1 MSQPSLTLSLASDPV
16 LDAERRR
23 GLRQMRLVA
32 LSLLVFAAVVFL
44 ATLRVKDEGFWGFVN
59 AGAEASMVGAMADW
73 FAVTALFR
81 HPLGLPIPHTALIP
95 RRKDMLAQSLQDFM
109 GENFLREDIIR
120 DRVLSAQ
127 ISDRLANWL
136 LEPANA
142 RRVVDEASHV
152 TTLGLERM
160 RDEAVAEIVEEAVI
174 PRLREEPI
182 SPIAGSLLGE
192 VVRDKAHY
200 GLVDL
205 ALGEFHRWLTENPET
220 FARVL
225 AERAPW
231 WAPHQV
237 NDLVITRMHKEA
249 LKWVSEIRDNPTH
262 QARIALDDLLADL
275 ADDLLHDEATIERAE
290 RLKVRILDHPQLMET
305 VLSLWRAFRSALIA
319 ALADPE
325 GPLRT
330 RIQSELEK
338 FAQRVVGRA
347 GPARPAGRLCG
358 GPRGVRREPVRHRAD
373 RRDQP
378 HHQPVGRQGD
388 RVARRAVR
396 RPRPAV
402 HPDQRHHR
410 RRPRRTRHPRR
421 GRLHR
426 LTRRVTRVEVYP
438 RR

>member
-81 HPLGLPIPHTALIP
+81 HPLGIPIPHTALIP

-338 FAQRVVGRA
+338 FAQRVVGERDL
-347 GPARPAGRLCG
+347 RDRLDG
-358 GPRGVRREPVRHRAD
+358 YVAD
-373 RRDQP
+373 LAAFAVNRYGTELTAVISHTINRWDGKETASRVELF
-378 HHQPVGRQGD
+378 VGRDLQFIRINGTI
-388 RVARRAVR
+388 VGGLVGLVIHAV
-396 RPRPAV
+396 V
-402 HPDQRHHR
+402 VLI
-410 RRPRRTRHPRR
+410 
-421 GRLHR
+421 G
-426 LTRRVTRVEVYP
+426 
-438 RR
+438 

>member
-1 MSQPSLTLSLASDPV
+1 VSQPSLTLSLASDPV

-81 HPLGLPIPHTALIP
+81 HPLGIPIPHTALIP

-338 FAQRVVGRA
+338 FAHRVVGERDL
-347 GPARPAGRLCG
+347 RDRLDG
-358 GPRGVRREPVRHRAD
+358 YVAD
-373 RRDQP
+373 LAAFAVNRYGTELTAVISHTINRWDGKETASRVELF
-378 HHQPVGRQGD
+378 VGRDLQFIRINGTI
-388 RVARRAVR
+388 VGGLVGL
-396 RPRPAV
+396 V
-402 HPDQRHHR
+402 IHSVVVFI
-410 RRPRRTRHPRR
+410 
-421 GRLHR
+421 G
-426 LTRRVTRVEVYP
+426 
-438 RR
+438 

>member
-1 MSQPSLTLSLASDPV
+1 VSQPTLTLSLATDPV

-32 LSLLVFAAVVFL
+32 LSLLVFAGIVFL
-44 ATLRVKDEGFWGFVN
+44 ATLRVADQGFWGFVH

-81 HPLGLPIPHTALIP
+81 HPLGIPIPHTALIP
-95 RRKDMLAQSLQDFM
+95 RRKDMLARSLQDFM

-127 ISDRLANWL
+127 ISDRLARWL

-142 RRVVDEASHV
+142 RRVVDEASHI

-205 ALGEFHRWLTENPET
+205 ALGEFHRWLTDNPET
-220 FARVL
+220 FSRVL
-225 AERAPW
+225 EERAPW

-237 NDLVITRMHKEA
+237 NDLVITRVHKEA
-249 LKWVSEIRDNPTH
+249 LKWVAEIRDNPQH

-275 ADDLLHDEATIERAE
+275 ADDLLHDEATMERAE

-305 VLSLWRAFRSALIA
+305 VLSLWRAFRAALIA
-319 ALADPE
+319 ALKDPE
-325 GPLRT
+325 GALRT
-330 RIQSELEK
+330 RVQSELEK
-338 FAQRVVGRA
+338 FAERVVSEKDLRN
-347 GPARPAGRLCG
+347 RLDG
-358 GPRGVRREPVRHRAD
+358 YVAD
-373 RRDQP
+373 LAAFAVNRYGTELTAVISHTINRWDGKETASRVELF
-378 HHQPVGRQGD
+378 VGRDLQFIRINGTIVGGLVGLVIHA
-388 RVARRAVR
+388 VAVLAS
-396 RPRPAV
+396 
-402 HPDQRHHR
+402 
-410 RRPRRTRHPRR
+410 
-421 GRLHR
+421 
-426 LTRRVTRVEVYP
+426 
-438 RR
+438 

>member
-262 QARIALDDLLADL
+262 QARVALDDLLADL

-338 FAQRVVGRA
+338 FAQRVVGEKDLRD
-347 GPARPAGRLCG
+347 RLDG
-358 GPRGVRREPVRHRAD
+358 YVAD
-373 RRDQP
+373 LAAFAVNRYGTELTAVISHTINRWDGKETASRVELF
-378 HHQPVGRQGD
+378 VGRDLQFIRINGTI
-388 RVARRAVR
+388 VGGLVGLVIHAV
-396 RPRPAV
+396 V
-402 HPDQRHHR
+402 VFI
-410 RRPRRTRHPRR
+410 
-421 GRLHR
+421 G
-426 LTRRVTRVEVYP
+426 
-438 RR
+438 

>member
-1 MSQPSLTLSLASDPV
+1 LATDPV

-32 LSLLVFAAVVFL
+32 VSLLVFAAVVFL
-44 ATLRVKDEGFWGFVN
+44 ATLRVADQGFWGFVH

-81 HPLGLPIPHTALIP
+81 HPLGIPIPHTALIP
-95 RRKDMLAQSLQDFM
+95 RRKDMLARSLQDFM

-127 ISDRLANWL
+127 ISDRLARWL
-136 LEPANA
+136 LEPTNA
-142 RRVVDEASHV
+142 RRVVDEASHI

-174 PRLREEPI
+174 PRLRVEPV

-205 ALGEFHRWLTENPET
+205 ALGEFHRWLTDNPET
-220 FARVL
+220 FSRVL
-225 AERAPW
+225 EERAPW

-237 NDLVITRMHKEA
+237 NDLVITRVHKEA
-249 LKWVSEIRDNPTH
+249 LKWVAEIRDNPQH

-275 ADDLLHDEATIERAE
+275 ADDLLHDEATMERAE

-305 VLSLWRAFRSALIA
+305 VLSLWRAFRAALIA
-319 ALADPE
+319 ALKDPE
-325 GPLRT
+325 GALRT
-330 RIQSELEK
+330 RVQSELEK
-338 FAQRVVGRA
+338 FAQRVVSEQDLRD
-347 GPARPAGRLCG
+347 RLDG
-358 GPRGVRREPVRHRAD
+358 YVAD
-373 RRDQP
+373 LAAFAVNRYGTELTAVISHTINRWDGKETASRIELF
-378 HHQPVGRQGD
+378 VGRDLQFIRINGTIVGGLVGLIIHA
-388 RVARRAVR
+388 VAVLA
-396 RPRPAV
+396 
-402 HPDQRHHR
+402 
-410 RRPRRTRHPRR
+410 
-421 GRLHR
+421 G
-426 LTRRVTRVEVYP
+426 
-438 RR
+438 

>member
-81 HPLGLPIPHTALIP
+81 HPLGIPIPHTALIP

-275 ADDLLHDEATIERAE
+275 ADDLLHDAATIERAE

-338 FAQRVVGRA
+338 FAQRVVGEKDLRD
-347 GPARPAGRLCG
+347 RLDG
-358 GPRGVRREPVRHRAD
+358 YVAD
-373 RRDQP
+373 LAAFAVNRYGTELTAVISHTINRWDGKETASRVELF
-378 HHQPVGRQGD
+378 VGRDLQFIRINGTI
-388 RVARRAVR
+388 VGGLVGLVIHAV
-396 RPRPAV
+396 V
-402 HPDQRHHR
+402 VFI
-410 RRPRRTRHPRR
+410 
-421 GRLHR
+421 G
-426 LTRRVTRVEVYP
+426 
-438 RR
+438 

>member
-1 MSQPSLTLSLASDPV
+1 VSQPSLTLSLASDPV
-16 LDAERRR
+16 MDAERRR

-32 LSLLVFAAVVFL
+32 LSLLGFAAIVFL
-44 ATLRVKDEGFWGFVN
+44 ATLRVADQGFWGFVH

-81 HPLGLPIPHTALIP
+81 HPLGIPIPHTALIP

-127 ISDRLANWL
+127 ISDRVARWL

-152 TTLGLERM
+152 TTLGLQRM
-160 RDEAVAEIVEEAVI
+160 RDESVAEIVEEAVI

-231 WAPHQV
+231 WAPQQV
-237 NDLVITRMHKEA
+237 NELVITRVHKEA
-249 LKWVSEIRDNPTH
+249 LKWVLEIRDNPNH
-262 QARIALDDLLADL
+262 QARIALDDLLSDL
-275 ADDLLHDEATIERAE
+275 SDDLLNDEATMERAE

-319 ALADPE
+319 ALSDPE
-325 GPLRT
+325 GALRT
-330 RIQSELEK
+330 RVQSELEK
-338 FAQRVVGRA
+338 FAQRVVSEQELRD
-347 GPARPAGRLCG
+347 RLDG
-358 GPRGVRREPVRHRAD
+358 YVAD
-373 RRDQP
+373 LAAFAVNRYGTELTAVIGHTINRWDGKETASRVELF
-378 HHQPVGRQGD
+378 VGRDLQFIRINGTI
-388 RVARRAVR
+388 VGGLVGL
-396 RPRPAV
+396 V
-402 HPDQRHHR
+402 IH
-410 RRPRRTRHPRR
+410 TVVVLI
-421 GRLHR
+421 G
-426 LTRRVTRVEVYP
+426 T
-438 RR
+438 

>member
-338 FAQRVVGRA
+338 FAQRVVGERDL
-347 GPARPAGRLCG
+347 RDRLDG
-358 GPRGVRREPVRHRAD
+358 YVAD
-373 RRDQP
+373 LAAFAVNRYGTELTAVISHTINRWDGKETASRVELF
-378 HHQPVGRQGD
+378 VGRDLQFIRINGTI
-388 RVARRAVR
+388 VGGLVG
-396 RPRPAV
+396 V
-402 HPDQRHHR
+402 LIH
-410 RRPRRTRHPRR
+410 TVSV
-421 GRLHR
+421 L
-426 LTRRVTRVEVYP
+426 L
-438 RR
+438 

>member
-338 FAQRVVGRA
+338 FAQRVVGERDL
-347 GPARPAGRLCG
+347 RDRLDG
-358 GPRGVRREPVRHRAD
+358 YVAD
-373 RRDQP
+373 LAAFAVNRYGTELTAVISHTINRWDGKETASRVELF
-378 HHQPVGRQGD
+378 VGRDLQFIRINGTI
-388 RVARRAVR
+388 VGGLVGLVIHAV
-396 RPRPAV
+396 V
-402 HPDQRHHR
+402 VLI
-410 RRPRRTRHPRR
+410 
-421 GRLHR
+421 G
-426 LTRRVTRVEVYP
+426 
-438 RR
+438 